1 MGTYTINGSTLTI
14 PNPKAFGFDGGEL
27 ESAEFKIVADE
38 YVRDRRSYGIH
49 SYVMQ
54 HVESGRF
61 FETEYSTHE
70 DEGFEWG
77 PGLGANCETEW
88 TEVFPHQVA
97 TTVYK
102 STPAKSLPT
111 SDGWRPVTATEP
123 ADDDADVLLA
133 CNGSVIG
140 ILTARWRDISTD
152 GSSVE
157 CWKVDDNLWDADDA
171 PTHYLRLPPPPTN

>member
-1 MGTYTINGSTLTI
+1 MQPYTIEGPTLTI
-14 PNPKAFGFDGGEL
+14 PDPKAFGFDCGDL
-27 ESAEFKIVADE
+27 ENPAFKIVADE

-54 HVESGRF
+54 HIESGRF
-61 FETEYSTHE
+61 FETEYSVHE

-77 PGLGANCETEW
+77 PGMGANCETKW
-88 TEVFPHQVA
+88 TEVFPHVVA

-102 STPAKSLPT
+102 GTPAKQT
-111 SDGWRPVTATEP
+111 TDGWHPITATEP

-140 ILTARWRDISTD
+140 VLTARWTD
-152 GSSVE
+152 DDGEE

-171 PTHYLRLPPPPTN
+171 PTHYLRLPPPPTEK